1 MCDEIEYN
9 VFYQILQNK
18 YRKKYEMALS
28 NCWTICI
35 PCSPALRGIKID
47 KEFVDIHILKP
58 FSATSTDL
66 FVSGS
71 ENSYGFNVGNE
82 TISLN
87 KAPFSINEKYSVNIK
102 CVESGYNKDYQ
113 QYKIFVIDRPLSP
126 RFCSLPAESDCLL
139 QLNQKITSLQDAS
152 NFLSK
157 FSLELLDTNLK
168 SLVAEASFWNE
179 DLDNIKDK
187 IHEVLSIHWVQFL
200 QSQTL
205 ELQREARFQKLL
217 TTALENHITHSL
229 HDTLFPVICHRHRL
243 QDEAVLSQLR
253 ELASR
258 GVTADQLGAPEDF
271 AVPLPAAV
279 VELASLDSF
288 TAPIDK
294 LFCLR
299 TTLDLILAEVK
310 GAIIDAQS
318 VLLTDAELPSL
329 STDNLVP
336 LLMSVIIQ
344 AKPLHMFSNLYYVE
358 HFQWT
363 LSPKDAMSFSVVTFQ
378 AAVQELL
385 RIKGSD
391 LKPRSEKVH
400 RELGLEELIKV
411 TGEVDEHFDR
421 NGERCQTGPVSPLD
435 RELERITSLIEASTQ
450 DLSAVDHQE
459 D

>member
-18 YRKKYEMALS
+18 FRKKYEMALS

-126 RFCSLPAESDCLL
+126 RFCSLPAEGDCLL
-139 QLNQKITSLQDAS
+139 QLNQKITSLRD
-152 NFLSK
+152 
-157 FSLELLDTNLK
+157 
-168 SLVAEASFWNE
+168 
-179 DLDNIKDK
+179 
-187 IHEVLSIHWVQFL
+187 
-200 QSQTL
+200 
-205 ELQREARFQKLL
+205 
-217 TTALENHITHSL
+217 HITHFL

-258 GVTADQLGAPEDF
+258 GVTAD
-271 AVPLPAAV
+271 
-279 VELASLDSF
+279 
-288 TAPIDK
+288 
-294 LFCLR
+294 
-299 TTLDLILAEVK
+299 
-310 GAIIDAQS
+310 
-318 VLLTDAELPSL
+318 
-329 STDNLVP
+329 
-336 LLMSVIIQ
+336 
-344 AKPLHMFSNLYYVE
+344 H
-358 HFQWT
+358 
-363 LSPKDAMSFSVVTFQ
+363 VVTFQ

-450 DLSAVDHQE
+450 DLSAVDRNSNLKTG
-459 D
+459 

>member
-18 YRKKYEMALS
+18 FRKKYEMALS

-126 RFCSLPAESDCLL
+126 RFCSLPAEGDCLL
-139 QLNQKITSLQDAS
+139 QLNQKITSLRD
-152 NFLSK
+152 
-157 FSLELLDTNLK
+157 
-168 SLVAEASFWNE
+168 
-179 DLDNIKDK
+179 
-187 IHEVLSIHWVQFL
+187 
-200 QSQTL
+200 
-205 ELQREARFQKLL
+205 
-217 TTALENHITHSL
+217 HITHFL

-258 GVTADQLGAPEDF
+258 GVTADQLA
-271 AVPLPAAV
+271 
-279 VELASLDSF
+279 
-288 TAPIDK
+288 
-294 LFCLR
+294 
-299 TTLDLILAEVK
+299 
-310 GAIIDAQS
+310 
-318 VLLTDAELPSL
+318 DAELPSL

-363 LSPKDAMSFSVVTFQ
+363 LSPKDAMSVVTFQ

-450 DLSAVDHQE
+450 DLSAVDRQE